1 MVNMIKAF
9 HILLKSGEPLFHRV
23 YGKEQVD
30 ESLFS
35 GFLGAVYNFAQELG
49 HGDIKTVEVG
59 DARFVCEVS
68 ENLIFVAVV
77 GKDDDEQELKNF
89 LGFASRA
96 FVNRFREELKTWR
109 GNVSIFREFTQE
121 LDHLVEDYQT
131 KRLPGKVKL
140 VPFLRDS
147 SGGSSYPF
155 DVEIASVFCL
165 LEDIRDRGGG
175 FLWKKPEEALRGI
188 VRVLWPFWIVPFE
201 DGDRGVIVD
210 AMSMAPLQIR
220 TKRYSALDKAD
231 NFLKINS
238 VDVFVNSLEDLILD
252 LESEK
257 SEEFPLYGFLVPE
270 LVKDLEISF
279 SQARV
284 GETKDYVVVRPLVT
298 RTQTVENKT
307 VFMKLIQDLETSSQ
321 RLMEKENFLT
331 LITEKWLKV
340 INEKMVETRESYRVK
355 IEETVKDVEK
365 QIGILLQLREEEL
378 KKLDAW
384 FAEADK
390 NLILEIKEL
399 FGPLIEV
406 LEDVA
411 LKSTEE
417 IGKSIDEKIS
427 VLEVIEGRIQKLANV
442 SEYMNKT
449 KKLVENISKSI
460 KKIDSTIEKINK
472 KIEVDKNSILKDFDR
487 KIMEQN
493 SRVDSLK
500 EEAKDVL
507 SKQQF
512 LMDRITSKLQELRQ
526 LIQRERK
533 EVDRLLKL
541 LTSLIIKLPDK
552 IFSPSLFYIPLYI
565 GKFEDTKQE
574 RFFVVPPLVLLK
586 SNETISCDFGQKTL
600 PLDLPN
606 PAFLEAVKRKA
617 ETLINDSKELKL
629 EILKGFKKSNL
640 INSQQ
645 IETSVYEGLNNLLR
659 LNILTEKDF
668 QILKAR
674 AKEVFRTEERV

>member
-121 LDHLVEDYQT
+121 LDQLVEDYQT

-220 TKRYSALDKAD
+220 TKRYPALDKAD

-238 VDVFVNSLEDLILD
+238 VDVFVNSLEDLLLD

-257 SEEFPLYGFLVPE
+257 LEEFPLYGFLVPE
-270 LVKDLEISF
+270 LVKDLEIGF

-298 RTQTVENKT
+298 RTQAVENKT

-340 INEKMVETRESYRVK
+340 INEKMVETGESYRVK

-417 IGKSIDEKIS
+417 IEKSIDEKIS

-500 EEAKDVL
+500 EEAKDVI

-512 LMDRITSKLQELRQ
+512 LMDRVTSKLQELRQ

-533 EVDRLLKL
+533 EIGQLLKL

-552 IFSPSLFYIPLYI
+552 IFSPSLFYVPLYI

-586 SNETISCDFGQKTL
+586 SNEAINCDFGQKTL

-629 EILKGFKKSNL
+629 EILKGFKKANL

-659 LNILTEKDF
+659 LKILAERDF

>member
-1 MVNMIKAF
+1 MIKAF

-35 GFLGAVYNFAQELG
+35 GFLGAVYNFARELG

-89 LGFASRA
+89 LGFASKA
-96 FVNRFREELKTWR
+96 FVNRFKEELKTWH
-109 GNVSIFREFTQE
+109 GNVTVFRPFTQE
-121 LDHLVEDYQT
+121 LDHLVEDYQM

-140 VPFLRDS
+140 VPFLRDA
-147 SGGSSYPF
+147 SGGPSSYPF
-155 DVEIASVFCL
+155 NVEIASVFSL
-165 LEDIRDRGGG
+165 LEDVRERGGG
-175 FLWKKPEEALRGI
+175 FLWKKPEEELRGI

-210 AMSMAPLQIR
+210 AMSTAALQIR
-220 TKRYSALDKAD
+220 AKRYPALDNAD

-238 VDVFVNSLEDLILD
+238 VDVFVNSLEDLLLD

-257 SEEFPLYGFLVPE
+257 LEEFPLYGFLVPE

-279 SQARV
+279 SQARL
-284 GETKDYVVVRPLVT
+284 GETKDYVVFRPLVT
-298 RTQTVENKT
+298 RTQAVENKT
-307 VFMKLIQDLETSSQ
+307 VFMKLIQDLEMRSQ
-321 RLMEKENFLT
+321 RLMERENFLT

-340 INEKMVETRESYRVK
+340 ISEKIVETGESYKVK

-365 QIGILLQLREEEL
+365 QIGMLLQLREEEL

-417 IGKSIDEKIS
+417 IEKSIDEKIS

-460 KKIDSTIEKINK
+460 KKIDSTIEKISK
-472 KIEVDKNSILKDFDR
+472 KIEIDKNAILKDFDG
-487 KIMEQN
+487 KIMEQR
-493 SRVDSLK
+493 SRVDLLK

-507 SKQQF
+507 SKQQI
-512 LMDRITSKLQELRQ
+512 LMGRVKSKIQELSQ
-526 LIQRERK
+526 LFQRERK
-533 EVDRLLKL
+533 EIGHLLNL
-541 LTSLIIKLPDK
+541 LNSLIVKMPDK

-606 PAFLEAVKRKA
+606 PAFLEAVKGRA

-629 EILKGFKKSNL
+629 EIQKGLKKANL

-645 IETSVYEGLNNLLR
+645 IETSIYEGLNNLLS

-674 AKEVFRTEERV
+674 AKEVFRTEERI